1 VASRA
6 VPDVA
11 QGARTFPLIVEL
23 APDERLAPGMT
34 LTAQLPTGGLRE
46 ALTVHRDAVL
56 RNEVGAYVY
65 VATPGGDDA
74 GGAYQA
80 SFAPVELLFYSGQRA
95 AVRSPALQP
104 GALVVIE
111 GNERLYPSAPVIPQ
125 EGPSKQAGPTPEP
138 ARESPPG
145 SGQARSGPGSQP
157 AGEEQPR
164 APRDGA
170 APEGAPAVDQGEGGG
185 QGGGAR

>member
-1 VASRA
+1 MEVVSDEHHEAWLDVPQELYASSAGLDGGFTLRLDAGGEVRAVASRA

-80 SFAPVELLFYSGQRA
+80 SFAPVELLF
-95 AVRSPALQP
+95 
-104 GALVVIE
+104 
-111 GNERLYPSAPVIPQ
+111 
-125 EGPSKQAGPTPEP
+125 
-138 ARESPPG
+138 
-145 SGQARSGPGSQP
+145 
-157 AGEEQPR
+157 
-164 APRDGA
+164 
-170 APEGAPAVDQGEGGG
+170 
-185 QGGGAR
+185 

>member
-1 VASRA
+1 
-6 VPDVA
+6 VA
-11 QGARTFPLIVEL
+11 QGARTFPLIAEL
-23 APDERLAPGMT
+23 APDQRLAPGMT

-80 SFAPVELLFYSGQRA
+80 SFAPVAVLFYSGQRA

-104 GALVVIE
+104 GALVVIA

-125 EGPSKQAGPTPEP
+125 EGPSKQAGPTPESP
-138 ARESPPG
+138 PESPPG
-145 SGQARSGPGSQP
+145 SPPGSSGSQP
-157 AGEEQPR
+157 AGEDRPR

-170 APEGAPAVDQGEGGG
+170 APEGAPEVDGQDEIGG
-185 QGGGAR
+185 QGGSAR